1 MLKLTDLTPVT
12 PYTTR
17 KSVPIKLMMLI
28 IISLIIISLIKPALA
43 RYIFEPTYSVISN
56 KDVFAEVMYDRLLC
70 LIHMIE
76 KDTFDLSEYVDMFTK
91 AADCDYKDDSL
102 GII

>member
-1 MLKLTDLTPVT
+1 
-12 PYTTR
+12 
-17 KSVPIKLMMLI
+17 MMLI
-28 IISLIIISLIKPALA
+28 IISLIIISLTKPALT
-43 RYIFEPTYSVISN
+43 RYIFDPTYSVIGN
-56 KDVFAEVMYDRLLC
+56 KEVFAEVMYDRLLR

-76 KDTFDLSEYVDMFTK
+76 KDKFDLSEYVDMFTK